1 MAESSMEAL
10 WRSGHISGGNAS
22 YVETMFEDFLEDP
35 EQCPEEWRRYF
46 ESLSNAA
53 ESAADDLSHATVKDH
68 FLLLAKNQSRVVPAS
83 ASSVSSNH
91 ERKQFAVGE
100 LINGYRRRGRNAR
113 S

>member
-35 EQCPEEWRRYF
+35 EQCPG
-46 ESLSNAA
+46 AV
-53 ESAADDLSHATVKDH
+53 ATI
-68 FLLLAKNQSRVVPAS
+68 L
-83 ASSVSSNH
+83 
-91 ERKQFAVGE
+91 RKPVQ
-100 LINGYRRRGRNAR
+100 R